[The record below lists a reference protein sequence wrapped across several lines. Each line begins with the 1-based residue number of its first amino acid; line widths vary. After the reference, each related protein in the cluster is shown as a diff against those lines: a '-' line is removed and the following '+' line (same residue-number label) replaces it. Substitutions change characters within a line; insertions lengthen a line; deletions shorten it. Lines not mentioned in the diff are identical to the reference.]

1 MDVALFDYELPE
13 ELIAQQAAEPRD
25 AARLLTLERRT
36 GRIGRHRVRDLPGL
50 LLEGDLLVVNDT
62 RVVPARLVGRK
73 ATGGRVEVFLLERQT
88 REGPGRECWRAWL
101 GASKM
106 PRLGARLEIGGDL
119 EVEVLRLPGADGAA
133 EVGLRSSGS
142 VAAAIE
148 TLGRPPLPPYIRRED
163 DDPRTE
169 EDRRRYQTVFAE
181 SAGAVAAPT
190 AGLHFNEAL
199 LEALD
204 RRGVLLARLT
214 LHVGEGTFRPL
225 RERRVEEIR
234 LHPERF
240 RLGAEAAAAIAA
252 TRRRGGRVIA
262 VGTTVVR
269 TLESRP
275 PAPGGGPEPGEGSTS
290 LFIGPGHEFR
300 YIDGLLTN
308 FHLPRSSLLILV
320 ASFGGRERVLAAYR
334 EAVRA
339 RFRFYSYGD
348 AMLVI

>member
-13 ELIAQQAAEPRD
+13 ELIAQHAAEPRA
-25 AARLLTLERRT
+25 AARLLLLERRT
-36 GRIGRHRVRDLPGL
+36 GRTEQYRVRDLPRL
-50 LLEGDLLVVNDT
+50 LKEGDLLVVNDT
-62 RVVPARLVGRK
+62 RVVPARLIGRK
-73 ATGGRVEVFLLERQT
+73 ATGGRVEVFLLERQA
-88 REGPGRECWRAWL
+88 REGPSRERWRAWL

-106 PRLGARLEIGGDL
+106 PPPGALLEFDGDL
-119 EVEVLRLPGADGAA
+119 SAEVLRLPGADGAA
-133 EVGLRSSGS
+133 EVALTSSGS
-142 VAAAIE
+142 VAAAIDR
-148 TLGRPPLPPYIRRED
+148 LGRPPLPPYIRRED
-163 DDPRTE
+163 DDPRTA
-169 EDRRRYQTVFAE
+169 EDRRRYQTIFAE
-181 SAGAVAAPT
+181 RAGAVAAPT
-190 AGLHFNEAL
+190 AGLHFDEAL
-199 LEALD
+199 LGALE
-204 RRGVLLARLT
+204 RRGVSLTSLT
-214 LHVGEGTFRPL
+214 LHVGEGTFRPI

-240 RLGAEAAAAIAA
+240 HLGAGTASAIVAA
-252 TRRRGGRVIA
+252 RRRGGRVIA

-275 PAPGGGPEPGEGSTS
+275 PTPLGGPEPGAGSTS

-334 EAVRA
+334 EAVRS